1 MKLISHFEYWSAKTF
16 YAPVLPY
23 GLYLMFRAR
32 SLTYY
37 TAVNPAIPLGGI
49 MGESKIEIL
58 DKVAPQYL
66 PKTLFFEKETA
77 FETVLEKIKQGN
89 FSFPIIVKPDVG
101 ERGNQVEKIH
111 NEIQLKA
118 HLESLAQN
126 QSDFLVQEF
135 IDYPLE
141 LGVLYYRYPD
151 GSKSGISSLVR
162 KEFLS
167 LKGNGKNSVLELMQA
182 DERAAR
188 QIGRLSKKMGE
199 IQHKILAEG
208 ETMLL
213 EPIGNHSRGTKFLNE
228 NDKITKE
235 LIAVFDQITANI
247 EGFYYGRFDMK
258 VQSWE
263 QLYKGEGIRILEING
278 VSSEPAHIYDP
289 RNSLSYAYAA
299 IMENMR
305 IIYEISVQNHQKGIP
320 YSAWAE
326 IWKVIKDF
334 WKK

>member
-1 MKLISHFEYWSAKTF
+1 MKLIPHFEYWSAKIF

-37 TAVNPAIPLGGI
+37 TAANPAIPLGGI

-58 DKVAPQYL
+58 DKVAAEYL
-66 PKTLFFEKETA
+66 PKTLFFDKKAT
-77 FETVLEKIKQGN
+77 FEQALEKIKEGN

-101 ERGNQVEKIH
+101 ERGNQVEKVH
-111 NEIQLKA
+111 NETELKV
-118 HLESLAQN
+118 HLENMAQS
-126 QSDFLVQEF
+126 QTDFLVQEF

-151 GSKSGISSLVR
+151 GSKSGITSVTR

-167 LKGNGKNSVLELMQA
+167 LKGNGKNTVLELMQA
-182 DERAAR
+182 NERASR
-188 QIGRLSKKMGE
+188 QIGRLGTKLGE
-199 IQHKILAEG
+199 TQNRILAEG

-213 EPIGNHSRGTKFLNE
+213 EPIGNHCRGTKFLNE
-228 NDKITKE
+228 NNRITQE
-235 LIAVFDQITANI
+235 LIAVFDRITAPI
-247 EGFYYGRFDMK
+247 EGFYYGRFDLK
-258 VQSWE
+258 AQSWE

-289 RNSLSYAYAA
+289 RNSLSYAYAS
-299 IMENMR
+299 IRENMR
-305 IIYEISVQNHQKGIP
+305 IIYEISRQNHEKGIP

-326 IWKVIKDF
+326 IWQVIKEF
-334 WKK
+334 WRK